1 MYRLD
6 GHIENNSRS
15 LGEMMVGVK
24 GRIAMARRTSMRLGD
39 GIGFVSKS
47 GGSDDADFE
56 FLEDDEDWSSENH
69 FHDKVIGSS
78 EEDGEEGVMTL
89 LVAWKR
95 ARHFGRHNKSFS
107 KFYSKRSS
115 SFETPSEHIYL
126 DVLGKPSSSSKRGDV
141 RRVVIEL
148 NFRAEFE
155 MARASDEYKRLVDSL
170 PRVFVGKPSKL
181 IGVIKIMC
189 SAVKKC
195 MKENKM
201 HMGPWRK
208 NKYMEAKWLGSYR
221 RMATSS
227 SVSQFSKGF
236 ADQLA
241 AHN

>member
-1 MYRLD
+1 M
-6 GHIENNSRS
+6 S
-15 LGEMMVGVK
+15 GVE
-24 GRIAMARRTSMRLGD
+24 GRIAVARRFSMRLGD

-56 FLEDDEDWSSENH
+56 FLEDELDWLLENSC
-69 FHDKVIGSS
+69 HDKVIGSR
-78 EEDGEEGVMTL
+78 EEEEEEEEEGGESSSVEESKAFWEAQQDL
-89 LVAWKR
+89 LQ
-95 ARHFGRHNKSFS
+95 
-107 KFYSKRSS
+107 SKRSS

-126 DVLGKPSSSSKRGDV
+126 DVLGKSSSSSKRSDV

-181 IGVIKIMC
+181 VGVIKIMC
-189 SAVKKC
+189 SAAKKC
-195 MKENKM
+195 MKKNKM

-221 RMATSS
+221 RMTPSS
-227 SVSQFSKGF
+227 SVSLFSKGF
-236 ADQLA
+236 ADQLEKPKA
-241 AHN
+241 SMLTIDLHCTAVEVL